1 MRHDVSSEQL
11 HTSTVYFCMY
21 MHSSLFQLRK
31 LSWCVNVVI
40 LSEDFT
46 FLTTFAESSLQGRL
60 LEWATRLMV
69 VTRLP
74 LQELHQLLKN
84 YWTFSMMNT
93 IVIHAG
99 GAPRGP
105 W

>member
-1 MRHDVSSEQL
+1 MSVQNSFTPVQYIFVCICTPLS
-11 HTSTVYFCMY
+11 
-21 MHSSLFQLRK
+21 QLRK
-31 LSWCVNVVI
+31 LSWCVNVVV